1 MLVSDLGGGKTTFV
15 KGLAH
20 GMGYDGVVSSP
31 TFMVSRV
38 YKGKKLEL
46 HHFDFYRLDEG
57 GMVGM
62 ELQELT
68 HEPHV
73 VLAVEWGDVVK
84 NVIPMEH
91 IVIKIDRVPSGEDD
105 RTVTVKVPEKF
116 AYLLEDMA

>member
-1 MLVSDLGGGKTTFV
+1 
-15 KGLAH
+15 
-20 GMGYDGVVSSP
+20 
-31 TFMVSRV
+31 MVSRV

-62 ELQELT
+62 QLAELT
-68 HEPHV
+68 HEPYV

-91 IVIKIDRVPSGEDD
+91 ITVKIDRVPSGEDD
-105 RTVTVKVPEKF
+105 RTITIKVPEKF
-116 AYLLEDMA
+116 AYLLEGMA